1 MEQRFNA
8 LGQPIAE
15 PVSGEFPRPMPPRT
29 PMQGRYCSVVPL
41 DIDAHCEP
49 LFQAYAEDREDRIWT
64 YLPYGP
70 FENAGAYRDWMQA
83 TCCDDETIFY
93 TILDSDGAPV
103 GLAAYLR
110 MKPEYGVI
118 EIGHINYAPRL
129 QRSAAATEAQFLFMC
144 RAFDELGYRRYE
156 WKSDTMNKASLR
168 AGQRLGFLYEGT
180 FRQAQITKG
189 RNRDTAWYSILD
201 HEWPD
206 IRARFQDWLRP
217 DNFNA
222 DGSQKTALKLRP
234 ETGPYRVP

>member
-1 MEQRFNA
+1 MTQLIND

-15 PVSGEFPRPMPPRT
+15 PVSGEFPRPVPPRT
-29 PMQGRYCSVVPL
+29 PIDGSYCRIVPL
-41 DIDAHCEP
+41 DIDAHCTA
-49 LFQAYAEDREDRIWT
+49 LFDAYAEDIENRIWT

-70 FENAGAYRDWMQA
+70 FPDAPAYRDWMVA
-83 TCCDDETIFY
+83 TCTDDETIFY
-93 TILDSDGAPV
+93 TILDATGTPV

-110 MKPEYGVI
+110 MKPRMGVI

-129 QRSAAATEAQFLFMC
+129 QRNAAATEAQFLFMK

-156 WKSDTMNKASLR
+156 WKTDTMNKASIR

-201 HEWPD
+201 HEWPK
-206 IRARFQDWLRP
+206 IGARFEQWLSP
-217 DNFNA
+217 ENFND
-222 DGSQKTALKLRP
+222 DGSQKTSLRVR
-234 ETGPYRVP
+234 TGADPCLVP